1 MTRRSVLHP
10 GFFAA
15 TLLTAAVAAT
25 TAPSA
30 GDGDFVIGP
39 DYTPSPDAQA
49 HDGVAKGTVHHFTMN
64 SADSKAYPTDPAGK
78 PFQRDVWV
86 YVPAGYVEGTGA
98 PLLVVQDGRNYKD
111 VVTRTLDNLIA
122 QHRVPAMVAVMINPG
137 PGRER
142 SLEYDAVSAAY
153 ADFVEDEVLPK
164 VAADYKVKFTADP
177 DRRAAFGTS
186 SGGAAA
192 FTMAWFR
199 TNRYHRVVTY
209 SGSFTQLHPTADAP
223 HGAWEYAEH
232 LIPAAA
238 AKPIRVT
245 LQVGDQDLNWG
256 AGKPAASHLNWEQ
269 SDRAMAA
276 ALKAK
281 GYHYRFEF
289 SNGAKHVD
297 PKVIDQTLP
306 SNLEWAWRG

>member
-1 MTRRSVLHP
+1 MALCSTCCVCSV
-10 GFFAA
+10 
-15 TLLTAAVAAT
+15 AAVLAVAALAAT
-25 TAPSA
+25 TAPA

-39 DYTPSPDAQA
+39 DYTPSADVRV
-49 HDGVAKGTVHHFTMN
+49 HDGVPRGTVHHFTMA
-64 SADSKAYPTDPAGK
+64 SADSKAYPADPAGK
-78 PFQRDVWV
+78 PFERDVWV
-86 YVPAGYVEGTGA
+86 YVPAGYVEGAEA
-98 PLLVVQDGRNYKD
+98 PLLVVQDGNNYHD

-122 QHRVPAMVAVMINPG
+122 QHRVPAMVAVMVKPG

-142 SLEYDAVSAAY
+142 SLEYDAVSATY
-153 ADFVEDEVLPK
+153 GDFVEDEVLPK
-164 VAADYKVKFTADP
+164 VAADYHVKFTADP
-177 DRRAAFGTS
+177 DRRASFGTS

-199 TNRYHRVVTY
+199 PDRYHRVITY

-245 LQVGDQDLNWG
+245 LEVGDQDVG
-256 AGKPAASHLNWEQ
+256 AGKPEASHLNWELA
-269 SDRAMAA
+269 DRAMAA

-289 SNGAKHVD
+289 AKGAKHVD
-297 PKVIDQTLP
+297 RKVVDQTLP
-306 SNLEWAWRG
+306 ANLEWAWKD